1 MTQWGRW
8 RRRFGPR
15 AVVRALRGRPSTN
28 AGDLLLRAHAFDP
41 EYYRAQLGAVTE
53 LARRGDRDLVRSY
66 RERGVHEDLAP
77 HPLLEPSFAT
87 AAGRPGREPVSARLR
102 RRGMRAPHPLLDLRL
117 WTAAHPAAAEHRYG
131 ALGHLLEVL
140 DADTVLPV
148 DARWGMPD
156 LRYGDYRR
164 RVLSAVRAGADRPPA
179 VRPDAPPLVGAV
191 VEAADDPVGTALR
204 ALRLA
209 TLVDE
214 VVVSTTPDQRAAR
227 RVLQACVG
235 LQPRIVVA
243 TGTDGSPAAPDAPV
257 VLLPGPGTDVLDA
270 AAVTRLAERLVRS
283 RAEDSPALG
292 LVAPLRIDVDGQLVD
307 AGLAW
312 LDDAP
317 LPYPVLAGHPPDDAG
332 PDARVHDVAAVSPAP
347 VLLPVDVARLVGALQ
362 KSVEDTPDGAL
373 DLIEI
378 CLQVRESGYRVGLD
392 HSVVVRTPPESLP
405 ADARRAHGPRLDRFR
420 SRWGGA
426 VPAPDHSAWRSA
438 GLEVAT
444 TSGPGCDRPTL
455 VVTQGPLTGHRRA
468 RGRLSSAAMGGQT
481 AAPLGRRGDIWGDS
495 AFADDLARAL
505 RRLGQHV
512 VVDRAEAHDRAT
524 SHLDD
529 VVLVLRGLAPVTTPP
544 GPCRVLWGHRSPRT
558 RYVHPRSPR
567 TTWLSQRGHCGAFG
581 CRSTAAGRCA
591 RCCRPQTRGAFGPGR
606 RSPSG
611 PRCCS
616 WAAPAVIGSGR
627 SCATRSRPSCR
638 W

>member
-1 MTQWGRW
+1 M
-8 RRRFGPR
+8 
-15 AVVRALRGRPSTN
+15 
-28 AGDLLLRAHAFDP
+28 
-41 EYYRAQLGAVTE
+41 
-53 LARRGDRDLVRSY
+53 
-66 RERGVHEDLAP
+66 HEDLAP

-164 RVLSAVRAGADRPPA
+164 RVLSAVRAGTDRPPA

-317 LPYPVLAGHPPDDAG
+317 LPYPVLAGHPPDDVG
-332 PDARVHDVAAVSPAP
+332 PDARVHDVGGVAGSGPASRRRGSAGGRP
-347 VLLPVDVARLVGALQ
+347 SEVGRGHPGRRAG
-362 KSVEDTPDGAL
+362 PDR
-373 DLIEI
+373 D
-378 CLQVRESGYRVGLD
+378 
-392 HSVVVRTPPESLP
+392 LP
-405 ADARRAHGPRLDRFR
+405 AG
-420 SRWGGA
+420 SGVG
-426 VPAPDHSAWRSA
+426 VP
-438 GLEVAT
+438 
-444 TSGPGCDRPTL
+444 
-455 VVTQGPLTGHRRA
+455 RRA
-468 RGRLSSAAMGGQT
+468 R
-481 AAPLGRRGDIWGDS
+481 PLGRRAHPSGEPAGRRP
-495 AFADDLARAL
+495 AR
-505 RRLGQHV
+505 
-512 VVDRAEAHDRAT
+512 
-524 SHLDD
+524 
-529 VVLVLRGLAPVTTPP
+529 
-544 GPCRVLWGHRSPRT
+544 PR
-558 RYVHPRSPR
+558 P
-567 TTWLSQRGHCGAFG
+567 
-581 CRSTAAGRCA
+581 AAG
-591 RCCRPQTRGAFGPGR
+591 PVQVPVGRGGPG
-606 RSPSG
+606 S
-611 PRCCS
+611 
-616 WAAPAVIGSGR
+616 
-627 SCATRSRPSCR
+627 
-638 W
+638 